1 MALCGYRIFLL
12 ANCAILAAGAGRKE
26 PVPLF
31 FLANHGQAPPPVRFL
46 AKAPGLTAYFSPGEV
61 LFHVAGK
68 TLRMHF
74 EGTARASRPE
84 AGDRLPGVANF
95 MTGPKDR
102 WLLEQP
108 LYGGV
113 VYRSLYPGIDM
124 VYGRMAHAVF
134 RGADCGGPILDFLP
148 LPGTGFQMAHAG
160 AVRVRDHGL
169 SCP

>member
-95 MTGPKDR
+95 MTGPKTDGC
-102 WLLEQP
+102 WSNLCT
-108 LYGGV
+108 GGS
-113 VYRSLYPGIDM
+113 YIEASIRESTW
-124 VYGRMAHAVF
+124 F
-134 RGADCGGPILDFLP
+134 TGAPAE
-148 LPGTGFQMAHAG
+148 T
-160 AVRVRDHGL
+160 
-169 SCP
+169 